1 MDSARHPLTELA
13 DYRDLLINLAASEL
27 KLRYRGSVLGFLWTV
42 LNPLFFLLILAFVFS
57 KIIRFQVDNYILF
70 LFSGLVSWLM
80 IQQTVT
86 IATASVVN
94 NQHLIRKVYVPKL
107 VFPVSSVLARYAD
120 HAVLLAVLILFMV
133 LFSGPFSWN
142 LLIVPYV
149 LILHFAFS
157 LGLSLIFAMAH
168 IRIRDVQQIAAV
180 LFQAF
185 FYATPIIYPLEALPE
200 RFRALFLWNPFY
212 YFVECLRWPVHRG
225 GFPPWDIL
233 LVATGLAAAALVL
246 GFILFTRKE
255 RLFVFHLS

>member
-1 MDSARHPLTELA
+1 MDSARRSLSELA
-13 DYRDLLINLAASEL
+13 DYRDLLINLAAAEL
-27 KLRYRGSVLGFLWTV
+27 KVRYRGSVLGFLWTV

-57 KIIRFQVDNYILF
+57 KIIRFEVDNYILF

-120 HAVLLAVLILFMV
+120 HAVLLTVLILFMA

-168 IRIRDVQQIAAV
+168 IRIRDVQQIVAV

-212 YFVECLRWPVHRG
+212 YFVECLRAPVHRG
-225 GFPPWDIL
+225 AFPSWDIL

>member
-1 MDSARHPLTELA
+1 MYSARRSLSELA
-13 DYRDLLINLAASEL
+13 AYRDLLINLTVSEL

-80 IQQTVT
+80 VQQTVT
-86 IATASVVN
+86 VATASVVN
-94 NQHLIRKVYVPKL
+94 NQYLIRKVYIPKL
-107 VFPVSSVLARYAD
+107 VFPLSSVLARYAD
-120 HAVLLAVLILFMV
+120 HTVLLGVLLLFMA

-149 LILHFAFS
+149 LVLHFAFS
-157 LGLSLIFAMAH
+157 LGLSLIFAVAH
-168 IRIRDVQQIAAV
+168 IRVRDVQQIAAV

-200 RFRALFLWNPFY
+200 RYRYLFLWNPFY
-212 YFVECLRWPVHRG
+212 HFVECLRAPVHRG
-225 GFPPWDIL
+225 ALPPGDVL
-233 LVATGLAAAALVL
+233 LAASGLAAGALIL